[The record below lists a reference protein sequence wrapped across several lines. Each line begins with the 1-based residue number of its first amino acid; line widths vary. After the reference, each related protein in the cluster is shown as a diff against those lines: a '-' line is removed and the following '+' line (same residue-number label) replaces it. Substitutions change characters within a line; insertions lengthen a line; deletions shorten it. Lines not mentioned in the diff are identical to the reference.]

1 MLSLSAKGRPS
12 LRHAFLPAAELRRVL
27 PRKKQRAVRSALR
40 RPANPPESAGRG
52 QRCSLTGR
60 GGSDTLFPTQRNIAT
75 LPPSRAQPPSLS
87 LAHLPD
93 SYLRPA
99 AVQRRTSVRRSSPR
113 EEEEE
118 GLRDHAAGAP
128 EAASLLSTSFV
139 LKGDA
144 AHNQAMV
151 HWTGDNSSV
160 ILILTKYYHTD
171 MGKVLESSLWRSSD
185 FGTLYTKLNLQP
197 GIVTVIENF
206 YICPA
211 NKKKIILVSS
221 SHNDLDQS
229 LFIST
234 DEGATFQKQP
244 ISFFVETLIFHPKQE
259 DKVLAYTKEGQLYAS
274 LDLGIKWTHVQDHV
288 SKDHIYW

>member
-1 MLSLSAKGRPS
+1 MPL
-12 LRHAFLPAAELRRVL
+12 
-27 PRKKQRAVRSALR
+27 ALLLLLL
-40 RPANPPESAGRG
+40 ALDA
-52 QRCSLTGR
+52 
-60 GGSDTLFPTQRNIAT
+60 
-75 LPPSRAQPPSLS
+75 SRA
-87 LAHLPD
+87 A
-93 SYLRPA
+93 RPHDWLHR
-99 AVQRRTSVRRSSPR
+99 QGRSSPR

-118 GLRDHAAGAP
+118 GLRDRAAGAPP
-128 EAASLLSTSFV
+128 EAASLFSTSFV

-197 GIVTVIENF
+197 GIITVIENF
-206 YICPA
+206 YICPV

-221 SHNDLDQS
+221 SHNDLDQN

-259 DKVLAYTKEGQLYAS
+259 DKVLAYTKEEQLYAS
-274 LDLGIKWTHVQDHV
+274 LDLGIKWTHIQDHV

>member
-1 MLSLSAKGRPS
+1 MAPAPRRVSGAPQLVAPLLLAVLVMVLVLSAS
-12 LRHAFLPAAELRRVL
+12 
-27 PRKKQRAVRSALR
+27 RAVAPQDVGR
-40 RPANPPESAGRG
+40 RA
-52 QRCSLTGR
+52 
-60 GGSDTLFPTQRNIAT
+60 
-75 LPPSRAQPPSLS
+75 
-87 LAHLPD
+87 
-93 SYLRPA
+93 
-99 AVQRRTSVRRSSPR
+99 RRSSPR
-113 EEEEE
+113 GEA

-144 AHNQAMV
+144 IHNQAMV

-197 GIVTVIENF
+197 GIATVIENF
-206 YICPA
+206 YICPT

-244 ISFFVETLIFHPKQE
+244 INFFVETLVFHPKQE
-259 DKVLAYTKEGQLYAS
+259 DKVLAYSKEGQ
-274 LDLGIKWTHVQDHV
+274 
-288 SKDHIYW
+288 